1 MAARDHIPLG
11 VGFYPDWFWSHYAIS
26 FDRKYYFDPET
37 RVEARMEMDKRL
49 HERFG
54 DVGLGDPNPKPT
66 PIVTA
71 GMITLPA
78 VFGCEIVYQDDAIPW
93 AVPLNLSEDEVRKLE
108 VPDLLSSWPMTEWI
122 KQIDY
127 LKRKYGQVKGDINTT
142 GIQNLA
148 LKIRGDEL
156 YIDYFENP
164 DLCHHLL
171 RICTECVKQ
180 LFEFNY
186 KATGTGAVDVTP
198 MADPKIAVIPNCTE
212 EQISNNIYETFL
224 LQYDNA
230 VADAVREHG
239 FGIHHCG
246 SVNEVLEGYSKVRH
260 LKFIEIGFGSDV
272 KRCREALGADVAVN
286 ARISPVL
293 MKNGTP
299 EEVAAEVKKLIEEGA
314 PLENY
319 SIDTVGLTHGTPD
332 ENVKIARRT
341 AAEYGKIVGR

>member
-1 MAARDHIPLG
+1 MTATDHIPLG
-11 VGFYPDWFWSHYAIS
+11 VGFYPDWWHKHYGIS
-26 FDRKYYFDPET
+26 FDKKYYFDPKT
-37 RVEARMEMDKRL
+37 RIEARLAMDKAL

-54 DVGLGDPNPKPT
+54 DVGMGNRDPKPR
-66 PIVTA
+66 PVITA
-71 GMITLPA
+71 GMVTLPA
-78 VFGCEIVYQDDAIPW
+78 VFGCEIVYQDDALPW
-93 AVPLNLSEDEVRKLE
+93 AMPLNLSEDEVMKLQ
-108 VPDLLSSWPMTEWI
+108 VPDILNSWPVTEWI

-127 LKRKYGQVKGDINTT
+127 LKKKFGTVAGDINTT

-148 LKIRGDEL
+148 LKIRGDQL
-156 YIDYFENP
+156 YIDYFENL

-198 MADPKIAVIPNCTE
+198 MADPNIAVIPNCTE

-224 LQYDNA
+224 LKHDND
-230 VADAVREHG
+230 VADSVQPHG

-246 SVNEVLEGYSKVRH
+246 SADQVLEGYAKVRH

-272 KRCREALGADVAVN
+272 RRCRQLLGPDVAVN

-299 EEVAAEVKKLIEEGA
+299 EEVATEVKRLIQEGD
-314 PLENY
+314 PLENF
-319 SIDTVGLTHGTPD
+319 SIDTVGITHGTPD
-332 ENVKIARRT
+332 ENVKAARRA
-341 AAEYGKIVGR
+341 AAEFGTVPGR